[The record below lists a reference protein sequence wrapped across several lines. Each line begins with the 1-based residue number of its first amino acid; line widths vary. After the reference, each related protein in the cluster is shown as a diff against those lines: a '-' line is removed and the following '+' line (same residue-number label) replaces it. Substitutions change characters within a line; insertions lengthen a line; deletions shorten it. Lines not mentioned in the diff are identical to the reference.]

1 MKHTTIKA
9 APKKAA
15 AAGGKGAAHRMTIEK
30 AKNGFTV
37 RTHRK
42 SPDAAKA
49 NARMGYMP
57 EPEPDE
63 HVFNTPE
70 EMGAHVM
77 SQFGGS
83 APAAAGKKASDG
95 DGDE

>member
-1 MKHTTIKA
+1 MKHTTVKA
-9 APKKAA
+9 SPKKVASGG
-15 AAGGKGAAHRMTIEK
+15 GGKGNAHRMTIEK

-42 SPDAAKA
+42 HPDAAKA
-49 NARMGYMP
+49 TARMGYMP

-77 SQFGGS
+77 SQFGGKA
-83 APAAAGKKASDG
+83 APAKPSDK